1 MRLVPANDD
10 GLRDFTQ
17 AMQFLCPHMMAEG
30 CSVILTPAQFEIL
43 KAYLEHI
50 SDLGSCVHF
59 QLEQCV
65 DHAPGYSVSWDNEGN
80 RYQDDAVDAIMEH
93 MIQNIGFRAGS
104 VERPGHMIELSEIDD
119 HIKVVLAAVD
129 AKHGFS

>member
-10 GLRDFTQ
+10 GLRDYTQ
-17 AMQFLCPHMMAEG
+17 ALLFICPQMIAEG
-30 CSVILTPAQFEIL
+30 CSVILNERQFEIL
-43 KAYLEHI
+43 KAYLKHI
-50 SDLGSCVHF
+50 SQLGSRVYF

-65 DHAPGYSVSWDNEGN
+65 DHAPGYSLSWDNMGN
-80 RYQDDAVDAIMEH
+80 AYQDDAVDAIMEH
-93 MIQNIGFRAGS
+93 MAQNIGFTAGS

-129 AKHGFS
+129 VKHGF

>member
-1 MRLVPANDD
+1 MKLFPADDD

-17 AMQFLCPHMMAEG
+17 ALLFICPQMIAEG
-30 CSVILTPAQFEIL
+30 CSVVLNERQFEIL

-50 SDLGSCVHF
+50 SHLGSRVHF

-65 DHAPGYSVSWDNEGN
+65 DHMPGYSVSWNNQGNEC
-80 RYQDDAVDAIMEH
+80 QEDAVDAIMEH

-104 VERPGHMIELSEIDD
+104 VERPGYMIEPSEIED

>member
-1 MRLVPANDD
+1 MKLVPAHDD
-10 GLRDFTQ
+10 GLRDYTQ

-30 CSVILTPAQFEIL
+30 CRVVLNDKQFEIL

-50 SDLGSCVHF
+50 SHLGSRVYF

-65 DHAPGYSVSWDNEGN
+65 DHVPGYSVSWDNEGN
-80 RYQDDAVDAIMEH
+80 AYQDDAVDVIMEH